1 MTSVATPMARPVGFA
16 ASFTPMP
23 HAIKEIG
30 PSIVMKEMAD
40 NMENVADF
48 CEDVSDIIRAIAIS
62 HV

>member
-1 MTSVATPMARPVGFA
+1 MARPVGFA

>member
-1 MTSVATPMARPVGFA
+1 MARPVGFA
-16 ASFTPMP
+16 ASFTPVP

-30 PSIVMKEMAD
+30 PSITLKEMTD

-48 CEDVSDIIRAIAIS
+48 CDDVSDIIRCIAVS